1 MIKRALV
8 VKKLI
13 IATLEKTL
21 SGGSDEFLL
30 QLGALGMLSDYVYYL
45 IFILVIRQIY
55 LGLSE

>member
-30 QLGALGMLSDYVYYL
+30 QLGALGMLSDYVYL

>member
-1 MIKRALV
+1 M

-21 SGGSDEFLL
+21 SDGSDEFLL
-30 QLGALGMLSDYVYYL
+30 QLGALGMLSDYVYL

>member
-13 IATLEKTL
+13 IVTLEKTL

-30 QLGALGMLSDYVYYL
+30 QLGALGMLSDYVYL